1 MNLHTLSEY
10 HPPMEPYIDVIY
22 ADKDILVLNK
32 PSGILTVPGRYE
44 YLSDCLAS
52 RAAEKYP
59 TATIVHR
66 LDMET
71 SGVIIMALNKEAHV
85 HISKQFER
93 RKTGKTYIAR
103 LFGHLDGEEGTVD
116 EPLICDWPNRPKQM
130 VCYERGK
137 KAVTHWKVLEREK
150 KATRVQFTPITGRS
164 HQLRVHS
171 LVLGHAILGDNLYAE
186 GEAHDGA
193 DRLQLHAKTYTLFH
207 PRTGEE
213 VTFEAPEPF

>member
-1 MNLHTLSEY
+1 
-10 HPPMEPYIDVIY
+10 MEPYLDVIY
-22 ADKDILVLNK
+22 ADEDILVLNK

-66 LDMET
+66 IDMET

-137 KAVTHWKVLEREK
+137 KAVTHWKVLEREE

>member
-10 HPPMEPYIDVIY
+10 NPPMEPYLDVLY
-22 ADKDILVLNK
+22 ADDDILALNK

-44 YLSDCLAS
+44 YLADCLAS
-52 RAAEKYP
+52 RAAEQYP

-103 LFGHLDGEEGTVD
+103 LFGHLEGEEGTVD

-137 KAVTHWKVLEREK
+137 KAVTHWKVLEREEN
-150 KATRVQFTPITGRS
+150 ATRVEFTPITGRS

-171 LVLGHAILGDNLYAE
+171 LCLGHAILGDNLYAE
-186 GEAHDGA
+186 GEAHAGA

-207 PRTGEE
+207 PKTGEE
-213 VTFEAPEPF
+213 VTFAAPEPF